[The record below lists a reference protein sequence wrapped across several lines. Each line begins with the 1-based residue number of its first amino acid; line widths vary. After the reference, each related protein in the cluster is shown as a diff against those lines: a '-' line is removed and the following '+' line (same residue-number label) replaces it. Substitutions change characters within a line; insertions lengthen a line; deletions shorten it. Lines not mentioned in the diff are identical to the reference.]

1 MRRAAIIPALD
12 EQIELV
18 EERCD
23 ASSPKR
29 SSHFHFLPDRQ
40 GIGVR
45 SAEPRAAL
53 HETADGIWRTH
64 M

>member
-1 MRRAAIIPALD
+1 MRRAAIIPAFD

-18 EERCD
+18 EEEVGRVVPE
-23 ASSPKR
+23 AELA
-29 SSHFHFLPDRQ
+29 FHFLPDRQ

-45 SAEPRAAL
+45 SAAPRAAL